1 VYYRTFV
8 INSAN
13 RNNRKRAAASKAE
26 GFGMLKTVLIVDD
39 NSCIRQAVQKEFQ
52 CQSDFEVCGE
62 AEDGKQALEKAQE
75 LRPELIVL
83 DLSMPVMNGLETAR
97 ILKQRMPEV
106 AVIMF
111 SDYSDIFSKQEAR
124 SSGISALVPKSG
136 SMSDLIRTARAL
148 FCPVVELQNLI
159 SENPHS

>member
-1 VYYRTFV
+1 
-8 INSAN
+8 
-13 RNNRKRAAASKAE
+13 
-26 GFGMLKTVLIVDD
+26 M
-39 NSCIRQAVQKEFQ
+39 
-52 CQSDFEVCGE
+52 
-62 AEDGKQALEKAQE
+62 
-75 LRPELIVL
+75 RPELIVL

-148 FCPVVELQNLI
+148 FCTVRELQNLI
-159 SENPHS
+159 SENPQS